1 MHETVKGEC
10 WKKPAQVYLEDE
22 TLRIEPL
29 A

>member
-1 MHETVKGEC
+1 VKGEC
-10 WKKPAQVYLEDE
+10 WKKPAQVYLEEE